1 MTTVNPTPASLPA
14 ALAEPTVPVRR
25 SWIALIFAA
34 NLGVWMAFFTP
45 IQVLLPQQIE
55 RIAPGDKEAMLAV
68 VTGLG
73 ALAAV
78 LANPLAGALSDRTS
92 LRLANRH
99 LGRRHVWTATGAVV
113 GAVSLVLLARQDSIA
128 GVAVAWV
135 AAQVCFNAMLASLTA
150 AIPDRVPVAQRGGV
164 SGWVGIPQALG
175 LVLGAVLVT
184 AVVTG
189 NAAGYAAIALAVLLL
204 SLPFA
209 LLTQDDPL
217 PREHRSPLRTR
228 ALLASMWISPRRHPD
243 FAWAWFTRF
252 LVQLGNALGTL
263 YLLYFLTDGVRVA
276 DPEGSLLVLILL
288 YTLGMMLTAVVAGRI
303 SDRSGRRKV
312 FVIVSGL
319 IMAVAAT
326 LLAVAPVW
334 PMAVVAALLLGA
346 GYGVYLA
353 VDAALITQ
361 VLPAAT
367 DRAKDLGVI
376 NIANSAPQV
385 LGPALSAPIV
395 VHLGG
400 YPTLYAVT
408 AAVTLVGSALVV
420 KIKAVP

>member
-1 MTTVNPTPASLPA
+1 MNPTPASLPA

-78 LANPLAGALSDRTS
+78 LANPLAGALSDRTVIRVAS
-92 LRLANRH
+92 RR
-99 LGRRHVWTATGAVV
+99 LGRRHVWTASGAVL
-113 GAVSLVLLARQDSIA
+113 GALALVLLARQDTVA
-128 GVAVAWV
+128 GVALGWV

-175 LVLGAVLVT
+175 LVVGAVLVT
-184 AVVTG
+184 ALVTG
-189 NAAGYAAIALAVLLL
+189 NAAGYAAIALVMLLL

-209 LLTQDDPL
+209 LLTADDPL
-217 PREHRSPLRTR
+217 PREHRPALRLR
-228 ALLASMWISPRRHPD
+228 GLLASMWISPRRHPD

-252 LVQLGNALGTL
+252 LVQTGNALGTL
-263 YLLYFLTDGVRVA
+263 YLLYFLTDGVRHP
-276 DPEGSLLVLILL
+276 DPEGALLVLILL
-288 YTLGMMLTAVVAGRI
+288 YTLGMMLTAVVAGRL

-312 FVIVSGL
+312 FVITSGV
-319 IMAVAAT
+319 IMAVAAL

-334 PMAVVAALLLGA
+334 SMAVAAALLLGA

-385 LGPALSAPIV
+385 LGPAISAPIV

-408 AAVTLVGSALVV
+408 AAVTLLGSALVL
-420 KIKAVP
+420 KIRSVP

>member
-1 MTTVNPTPASLPA
+1 MTTVDPTPTSLPA
-14 ALAEPTVPVRR
+14 ALAEPVVPVRR
-25 SWIALIFAA
+25 NWIALIFAA

-45 IQVLLPQQIE
+45 IQVLLPQQVE
-55 RIAPGDKEAMLAV
+55 RIAPADKEAMLAV

-78 LANPLAGALSDRTS
+78 LANPLAGALSDRTC
-92 LRLANRH
+92 LRVAGREF
-99 LGRRHVWTATGAVV
+99 GRRHVWTAGGALL
-113 GAVSLVLLARQDSIA
+113 GALALVLLARQETIA
-128 GVAVAWV
+128 GVALGWV

-175 LVLGAVLVT
+175 LVVGAVLVT

-189 NAAGYAAIALAVLLL
+189 NAAGYAAIAVAVLVL

-209 LLTQDDPL
+209 LLTRDDPL
-217 PREHRSPLRTR
+217 PRAHRPPLRLR
-228 ALLASMWISPRRHPD
+228 ALAASMWISPRRHPD
-243 FAWAWFTRF
+243 FAWAWITRF
-252 LVQLGNALGTL
+252 LVQIGNALGTL
-263 YLLYFLTDGVRVA
+263 YLLYFLTDGVRHP
-276 DPEGSLLVLILL
+276 DPEGALLVLILL
-288 YTLGMMLTAVVAGRI
+288 YTAGMMLTAVVAGRL

-312 FVIVSGL
+312 FVIAAGVV
-319 IMAVAAT
+319 MAVAAL

-334 PMAVVAALLLGA
+334 STAVVAALLLGA
-346 GYGVYLA
+346 GYGVYLS
-353 VDAALITQ
+353 VDAALITE
-361 VLPAAT
+361 VLPRAT

-400 YPTLYAVT
+400 YPALYAVT
-408 AAVTLVGSALVV
+408 AAVTLLGSALVL
-420 KIKAVP
+420 KIRAVR

>member
-45 IQVLLPQQIE
+45 IQVLLPQQVE

-99 LGRRHVWTATGAVV
+99 LGRRHVWTATGAVI
-113 GAVSLVLLARQDSIA
+113 GALALVLLARQDSIA

-175 LVLGAVLVT
+175 LVVGAVLVT

-217 PREHRSPLRTR
+217 PREHRSPLRPR
-228 ALLASMWISPRRHPD
+228 SLLASMWISPRRHPD

-252 LVQLGNALGTL
+252 LVQTGNALGTL

-288 YTLGMMLTAVVAGRI
+288 YTLGMMLTAVVAGRL

-319 IMAVAAT
+319 IMAVAAV
-326 LLAVAPVW
+326 LLAMAPTW
-334 PMAVVAALLLGA
+334 PMAIVAALLLGA

-361 VLPAAT
+361 VLPTAT

-408 AAVTLVGSALVV
+408 AAVTLVGSVLVL

>member
-1 MTTVNPTPASLPA
+1 MTTVDPTPTSLPA

-25 SWIALIFAA
+25 GWIGLIFAA

-55 RIAPGDKEAMLAV
+55 QIAPGAKEIMLAV

-78 LANPLAGALSDRTS
+78 LANPLAGALSDRTC
-92 LRLANRH
+92 LRILGREF
-99 LGRRHVWTATGAVV
+99 GRRHVWTAGGAVL
-113 GAVSLVLLARQDSIA
+113 GAAALVLLAQQRTIA
-128 GVAVAWV
+128 GVALGWV

-150 AIPDRVPVAQRGGV
+150 AIPDRVPVPQRGGV

-189 NAAGYAAIALAVLLL
+189 NAAGYLAIAVAILLL

-209 LLTQDDPL
+209 LFTPDDPL
-217 PREHRSPLRTR
+217 PRAHRPALRTR

-243 FAWAWFTRF
+243 FAWAWITRF

-263 YLLYFLTDGVRVA
+263 YLLYFLTDGVRHP
-276 DPEGSLLVLILL
+276 DPEGGLLVLILL
-288 YTLGMMLTAVVAGRI
+288 YTLGMMLTAVVAGRL

-312 FVIVSGL
+312 YVIASGL
-319 IMAVAAT
+319 IMAVAAL
-326 LLAVAPVW
+326 LLAVAPIW
-334 PMAVVAALLLGA
+334 PMAIVAALLLGA
-346 GYGVYLA
+346 GYGVYLS

-361 VLPAAT
+361 VLPRAT

-385 LGPALSAPIV
+385 LGPALSAPLV

-408 AAVTLVGSALVV
+408 AVVTLVGSALVV
-420 KIKAVP
+420 KIRSVR

>member
-1 MTTVNPTPASLPA
+1 MTTVDPTPASLPA
-14 ALAEPTVPVRR
+14 ALADPVVPVRR

-45 IQVLLPQQIE
+45 IQVLLPQQVE
-55 RIAPGDKEAMLAV
+55 RISPDHKEAMLAV

-78 LANPLAGALSDRTS
+78 LANPLAGALSDRTC
-92 LRLANRH
+92 LRVGGREF
-99 LGRRHVWTATGAVV
+99 GRRHVWTAGGAVL
-113 GAVSLVLLARQDSIA
+113 GALALMLLARQQTIA
-128 GVAVAWV
+128 GVALGWV

-150 AIPDRVPVAQRGGV
+150 GIPDRVPVVQRGGV

-184 AVVTG
+184 ALVSGTVP
-189 NAAGYAAIALAVLLL
+189 GYTAMALAVLLL

-209 LLTQDDPL
+209 FLTADDPL
-217 PREHRSPLRTR
+217 PRAHRPPLRLRT
-228 ALLASMWISPRRHPD
+228 LVASMWIDPRRHPD
-243 FAWAWFTRF
+243 FAWAWITRF
-252 LVQLGNALGTL
+252 LVQIGNALGTL
-263 YLLYFLTDGVRVA
+263 YLLYFLTDGVGYP
-276 DPEGSLLVLILL
+276 DPEGGLLVLILL
-288 YTLGMMLTAVVAGRI
+288 YTVGMMLTAVVAGML

-312 FVIVSGL
+312 YVIVSGVV
-319 IMAVAAT
+319 MAVAAL
-326 LLAVAPVW
+326 LLAVAPTW
-334 PMAVVAALLLGA
+334 SMALVAAVLLGA
-346 GYGVYLA
+346 GYGVYLS
-353 VDAALITQ
+353 VDAALITE
-361 VLPAAT
+361 VLPRAT

-408 AAVTLVGSALVV
+408 AVVTLLGSALVL
-420 KIKAVP
+420 KIRGVR

>member
-45 IQVLLPQQIE
+45 IQVLLPQQVE

-113 GAVSLVLLARQDSIA
+113 GALFLVVLARQDSIA
-128 GVAVAWV
+128 GVAAAWV

-175 LVLGAVLVT
+175 LVVGAVLVT

-217 PREHRSPLRTR
+217 PREHRSPLRPR

-252 LVQLGNALGTL
+252 LVQTGNALGTL

-326 LLAVAPVW
+326 LLAVAPTW
-334 PMAVVAALLLGA
+334 PMAIVAALLLGA

>member
-1 MTTVNPTPASLPA
+1 MTTLDPTPASLPA

-25 SWIALIFAA
+25 GWIGLIFAA

-55 RIAPGDKEAMLAV
+55 QIAPGDKENMLAV

-78 LANPLAGALSDRTS
+78 LANPLAGALSDRTC
-92 LRLANRH
+92 LRVAGREF
-99 LGRRHVWTATGAVV
+99 GRRHVWTAGGAVL
-113 GAVSLVLLARQDSIA
+113 GAAALVLLAQQRTIL
-128 GVAVAWV
+128 GVALGWV
-135 AAQVCFNAMLASLTA
+135 AAQICFNAMLASLSA
-150 AIPDRVPVAQRGGV
+150 AVPDRVPVTQRGGV

-184 AVVTG
+184 ALVTG
-189 NAAGYAAIALAVLLL
+189 NAAGYLAIAVAILLL

-209 LLTQDDPL
+209 LFTPDEPL
-217 PREHRSPLRTR
+217 PRTHRPVVRTR
-228 ALLASMWISPRRHPD
+228 VLLASMWISPRRHPD
-243 FAWAWFTRF
+243 FAWAWITRF

-263 YLLYFLTDGVRVA
+263 YLLYFLTDGVRHP
-276 DPEGSLLVLILL
+276 DPEGGLLVLILL
-288 YTLGMMLTAVVAGRI
+288 YTLGMMLTAVVAGRL
-303 SDRSGRRKV
+303 SDRSGRRKIY
-312 FVIVSGL
+312 VIASGL
-319 IMAVAAT
+319 IMAVAAL

-334 PMAVVAALLLGA
+334 PMAIVAALLLGA

-361 VLPAAT
+361 VLPRAT

-385 LGPALSAPIV
+385 LGPALSAPLV
-395 VHLGG
+395 VYLGG

-408 AAVTLVGSALVV
+408 AVVTLVGSALVV
-420 KIKAVP
+420 KIRSVP

>member
-1 MTTVNPTPASLPA
+1 MTTLDPTPASLPA
-14 ALAEPTVPVRR
+14 ALAEPIVPVRR
-25 SWIALIFAA
+25 GWIGLVFAA

-55 RIAPGDKEAMLAV
+55 RIAPGDKETMLAV

-78 LANPLAGALSDRTS
+78 LANPLAGALSDRTC
-92 LRLANRH
+92 LRIFGREF
-99 LGRRHVWTATGAVV
+99 GRRHVWTAGGAVL
-113 GAVSLVLLARQDSIA
+113 GAAALVLLAQQRTIL
-128 GVAVAWV
+128 GVAVGWV

-150 AIPDRVPVAQRGGV
+150 AIPDRVPVAQRGAV
-164 SGWVGIPQALG
+164 SGWVGMPQALG

-189 NAAGYAAIALAVLLL
+189 NAAGYVAIAVAILVL

-209 LLTQDDPL
+209 LLTPDDRL
-217 PREHRSPLRTR
+217 PRAHRPALRAR
-228 ALLASMWISPRRHPD
+228 ALFASMWISPRQHPD
-243 FAWAWFTRF
+243 FAWAWITRF

-263 YLLYFLTDGVRVA
+263 YLLYFLTDGVHHP
-276 DPEGSLLVLILL
+276 DPESGLLVLILL
-288 YTLGMMLTAVVAGRI
+288 YTLGMMLTAVVAGRL

-312 FVIVSGL
+312 YVIVSGL
-319 IMAVAAT
+319 IMAVAAL

-334 PMAVVAALLLGA
+334 PMAIVAALLLGA
-346 GYGVYLA
+346 GYGVYLS

-361 VLPAAT
+361 VLPRAT

-385 LGPALSAPIV
+385 LGPALSAPLV

-420 KIKAVP
+420 KIRSVP

>member
-1 MTTVNPTPASLPA
+1 MTTVDPTPTSLPA
-14 ALAEPTVPVRR
+14 ALAEPTAPVRR
-25 SWIALIFAA
+25 GWIALIFSA

-68 VTGLG
+68 VTGVG

-78 LANPLAGALSDRTS
+78 LANPLAGALSDRTC
-92 LRLANRH
+92 LRVAGREF
-99 LGRRHVWTATGAVV
+99 GRRHVWTAGGALL
-113 GAVSLVLLARQDSIA
+113 GALALVLLAEQRTVL
-128 GVAVAWV
+128 GVTLLWV

-150 AIPDRVPVAQRGGV
+150 AVPDRVPVAQRGGV

-189 NAAGYAAIALAVLLL
+189 NAAGYRAIALAVLVLA
-204 SLPFA
+204 LPFA
-209 LLTQDDPL
+209 LLTADDPL
-217 PREHRSPLRTR
+217 PRAHRPAFRLR
-228 ALLASMWISPRRHPD
+228 ALVASMWISPRRHPD

-252 LVQLGNALGTL
+252 LVQTGNALGTL
-263 YLLYFLTDGVRVA
+263 YLLYFLTDGVRVP

-288 YTLGMMLTAVVAGRI
+288 YTLGMMLTAVVAGRL

-312 FVIVSGL
+312 FVMTSGL

-334 PMAVVAALLLGA
+334 SMAVVAALLLGA
-346 GYGVYLA
+346 GYGVYLS

-361 VLPAAT
+361 VLPRAT

-408 AAVTLVGSALVV
+408 AGVTLLGSALVV
-420 KIKAVP
+420 KIRSVP

>member
-25 SWIALIFAA
+25 GWIALIFAA

-45 IQVLLPQQIE
+45 IQVLLPQQVE

-99 LGRRHVWTATGAVV
+99 FGRRHVWTATGAVV
-113 GAVSLVLLARQDSIA
+113 GAAALVLLARQDSIA

-217 PREHRSPLRTR
+217 PREHRSPLRAR

-288 YTLGMMLTAVVAGRI
+288 YTLGMMLTAVVAGRL

-334 PMAVVAALLLGA
+334 PMAIVAALLLGA

-385 LGPALSAPIV
+385 LGPALSAPVV

-408 AAVTLVGSALVV
+408 AAVTLLGSALVV
-420 KIKAVP
+420 KIRAVP

>member
-1 MTTVNPTPASLPA
+1 MTTLDPTPASLPA

-25 SWIALIFAA
+25 GWIGLIFAA

-55 RIAPGDKEAMLAV
+55 RIAPGDKETMLAV

-78 LANPLAGALSDRTS
+78 LANPLAGALSDRTC
-92 LRLANRH
+92 LRVAGREF
-99 LGRRHVWTATGAVV
+99 GRRHVWTAGGAVL
-113 GAVSLVLLARQDSIA
+113 GAAALVLLAQQRTIL
-128 GVAVAWV
+128 GVALGWV

-150 AIPDRVPVAQRGGV
+150 AVPDRVPVVQRGGV

-184 AVVTG
+184 ALVTG
-189 NAAGYAAIALAVLLL
+189 NAAGYVAIAVAILLL

-209 LLTQDDPL
+209 LFTPDDPL
-217 PREHRSPLRTR
+217 PRAHRPALRTR
-228 ALLASMWISPRRHPD
+228 TLLASMWISPRRHPD
-243 FAWAWFTRF
+243 FAWAWITRF

-263 YLLYFLTDGVRVA
+263 YLLYFLTDGVRHP
-276 DPEGSLLVLILL
+276 DPEGGLLVLILL
-288 YTLGMMLTAVVAGRI
+288 YTLGMMLTAVVAGRL
-303 SDRSGRRKV
+303 SDRSGRRKIY
-312 FVIVSGL
+312 VITSGL
-319 IMAVAAT
+319 IMAVAAL

-334 PMAVVAALLLGA
+334 PMAIVAALLLGA
-346 GYGVYLA
+346 GYGVYLS

-361 VLPAAT
+361 VLPRAT

-385 LGPALSAPIV
+385 LGPALSAPLV

-420 KIKAVP
+420 KIRSVP

>member
-1 MTTVNPTPASLPA
+1 MTTLDPTPASLPA

-25 SWIALIFAA
+25 GWIGLIFAA

-55 RIAPGDKEAMLAV
+55 RIAPGDKETMLAV

-78 LANPLAGALSDRTS
+78 LANPLAGALSDRTC
-92 LRLANRH
+92 LRVAGREF
-99 LGRRHVWTATGAVV
+99 GRRHVWTAGGAVL
-113 GAVSLVLLARQDSIA
+113 GAAALVLLAQQQTIL
-128 GVAVAWV
+128 GVALGWV

-150 AIPDRVPVAQRGGV
+150 AVPDRVPVVQRGGV

-184 AVVTG
+184 ALVTG
-189 NAAGYAAIALAVLLL
+189 NAAGYLAIAVAILLL

-209 LLTQDDPL
+209 LFTPDDPL
-217 PREHRSPLRTR
+217 PRAHRPALRTR

-243 FAWAWFTRF
+243 FTWAWITRF

-263 YLLYFLTDGVRVA
+263 YLLYFLTDGVRHP
-276 DPEGSLLVLILL
+276 DPEGGLLVLILL
-288 YTLGMMLTAVVAGRI
+288 YTLGMMLTAVVAGRL
-303 SDRSGRRKV
+303 SDRSGRRKIY
-312 FVIVSGL
+312 VIISGL
-319 IMAVAAT
+319 IMAVAAL

-334 PMAVVAALLLGA
+334 PMAIVAALLLGA
-346 GYGVYLA
+346 GYGVYLS

-361 VLPAAT
+361 VLPRAT

-385 LGPALSAPIV
+385 LGPALSAPLV

-408 AAVTLVGSALVV
+408 AAVTVVGSALVV
-420 KIKAVP
+420 KIRSVT

>member
-1 MTTVNPTPASLPA
+1 MTTVGPTPAALPA

-25 SWIALIFAA
+25 NWIALIFAA

-45 IQVLLPQQIE
+45 IQVLLPQQVAQ
-55 RIAPGDKEAMLAV
+55 IAPGHKETMLAV

-78 LANPLAGALSDRTS
+78 LANPLAGALSDRTV
-92 LRLANRH
+92 LRLGHRH
-99 LGRRHVWTATGAVV
+99 LGRRHVWTASGAVL
-113 GAVSLVLLARQDSIA
+113 GALALVLLARQHSIA
-128 GVAVAWV
+128 GVALGWV

-175 LVLGAVLVT
+175 LVMGAVLVT

-189 NAAGYAAIALAVLLL
+189 NTAGYAAVAAAVLLL

-209 LLTQDDPL
+209 LLTADDPL
-217 PREHRSPLRTR
+217 PREHRPALRLR
-228 ALLASMWISPRRHPD
+228 GLLAALWISPRRHPD

-252 LVQLGNALGTL
+252 LVQTGNALGTL

-276 DPEGSLLVLILL
+276 DPEGALLVLILL
-288 YTLGMMLTAVVAGRI
+288 YTLGMLLTAVAAGRL

-312 FVIVSGL
+312 FVIASGL
-319 IMAVAAT
+319 IMAVAAL
-326 LLAVAPVW
+326 LLAVAPTW
-334 PMAVVAALLLGA
+334 PMAVTAALLLGA

-367 DRAKDLGVI
+367 NRAKDLGVI

-400 YPTLYAVT
+400 YPTLYAAT
-408 AAVTLVGSALVV
+408 AAVTLLGSALVL
-420 KIKAVP
+420 KIRSVP

>member
-1 MTTVNPTPASLPA
+1 MTTLDPPPAALPA

-25 SWIALIFAA
+25 GWIGLIFAA

-55 RIAPGDKEAMLAV
+55 QIAPGDKENMLAV

-78 LANPLAGALSDRTS
+78 LANPLAGALSDRTC
-92 LRLANRH
+92 LRIAGREF
-99 LGRRHVWTATGAVV
+99 GRRHVWTVGGALL
-113 GAVSLVLLARQDSIA
+113 GAAALVLLAQQRTIL
-128 GVAVAWV
+128 GVALGWV
-135 AAQVCFNAMLASLTA
+135 AAQVCFNAMLASLSA
-150 AIPDRVPVAQRGGV
+150 AVPDRVPVTQRGGV

-189 NAAGYAAIALAVLLL
+189 NAAGYLAIAVAILLL

-209 LLTQDDPL
+209 LFTPDEPL
-217 PREHRSPLRTR
+217 PRTHRPALPTR
-228 ALLASMWISPRRHPD
+228 ALLASMWVSPRRHPD
-243 FAWAWFTRF
+243 FAWAWITRF

-263 YLLYFLTDGVRVA
+263 YLLYFLTDGVRHP

-288 YTLGMMLTAVVAGRI
+288 YTLGMMLTAVVAGRL
-303 SDRSGRRKV
+303 SDRSGRRKIY
-312 FVIVSGL
+312 VIVSGL
-319 IMAVAAT
+319 IMAVAAL

-334 PMAVVAALLLGA
+334 PMAIVAALLLGA
-346 GYGVYLA
+346 GYGVYLS

-361 VLPAAT
+361 VLPRAT

-385 LGPALSAPIV
+385 LGPALSAPLV
-395 VHLGG
+395 VYLGG

-408 AAVTLVGSALVV
+408 AAVTLLGSALVV
-420 KIKAVP
+420 KIRSVP

>member
-1 MTTVNPTPASLPA
+1 MTTVDPASAAPPA
-14 ALAEPTVPVRR
+14 ALAEPTAPVRR
-25 SWIALIFAA
+25 GWIALVFAA

-55 RIAPGDKEAMLAV
+55 GIAPGDKEEMLAV

-78 LANPLAGALSDRTS
+78 VANPLAGALSDRTC
-92 LRLANRH
+92 LRLAGRE
-99 LGRRHVWTATGAVV
+99 LGRRHVWTAGGAVL
-113 GAVSLVLLARQDSIA
+113 GAAALVLLAQQRTVL
-128 GVAVAWV
+128 GVTLAWV

-175 LVLGAVLVT
+175 LVAGAVLVT

-189 NAAGYAAIALAVLLL
+189 NAAGYRAVALAVLVLA
-204 SLPFA
+204 LPFA
-209 LLTQDDPL
+209 LLTPDDPL
-217 PREHRSPLRTR
+217 PRAHRPALRLR
-228 ALLASMWISPRRHPD
+228 ALLASMWVSPRRHPD

-252 LVQLGNALGTL
+252 LVQTGNALGTL

-276 DPEGSLLVLILL
+276 DPEGALLVLILL

-312 FVIVSGL
+312 FVVVSGL
-319 IMAVAAT
+319 VMAVAAT

-334 PMAVVAALLLGA
+334 PMAVVAAVLLGA
-346 GYGVYLA
+346 GYGVYLS

-361 VLPAAT
+361 VLPRAT

-408 AAVTLVGSALVV
+408 AAVTLLGSALVV
-420 KIKAVP
+420 KIRSVP

>member
-1 MTTVNPTPASLPA
+1 MTTVDPTPTSLPA
-14 ALAEPTVPVRR
+14 ALAEPVVPVRR
-25 SWIALIFAA
+25 GWIALIFAA

-55 RIAPGDKEAMLAV
+55 RIAPGDKESMLAV
-68 VTGLG
+68 VTGIG

-78 LANPLAGALSDRTS
+78 LANPLAGALSDRTC
-92 LRLANRH
+92 LRIAGREF
-99 LGRRHVWTATGAVV
+99 GRRHVWTAGGAVL
-113 GAVSLVLLARQDSIA
+113 GALALVLLARQDTVA
-128 GVAVAWV
+128 GVALAWV

-150 AIPDRVPVAQRGGV
+150 AVPDRVPVAQRGGV

-184 AVVTG
+184 AVVSGTT
-189 NAAGYAAIALAVLLL
+189 AGYAAVAAAVLVL

-209 LLTQDDPL
+209 LLTADDPL
-217 PREHRSPLRTR
+217 PRAQRPALRWR
-228 ALLASMWISPRRHPD
+228 ALAASMWISPRRHPD
-243 FAWAWFTRF
+243 FAWAWITRF
-252 LVQLGNALGTL
+252 LVQIGNALGTL
-263 YLLYFLTDGVRVA
+263 YLLYFLTDGVRHP
-276 DPEGSLLVLILL
+276 DPEGGLLVLILL
-288 YTLGMMLTAVVAGRI
+288 YTLGMMLTAVVAGRL

-312 FVIVSGL
+312 FVIAAGV
-319 IMAVAAT
+319 IMAVAAL

-334 PMAVVAALLLGA
+334 STAVVAALLLGA
-346 GYGVYLA
+346 GYGVYLS
-353 VDAALITQ
+353 VDAALITE
-361 VLPAAT
+361 VLPRAT

-400 YPTLYAVT
+400 YPTLYAAT
-408 AAVTLVGSALVV
+408 AAVTLLGSALVLNIRTV
-420 KIKAVP
+420 R

>member
-1 MTTVNPTPASLPA
+1 MTTLDPTPASLPA

-25 SWIALIFAA
+25 GWIGLIFAA

-55 RIAPGDKEAMLAV
+55 QIAPGNKENMLAL

-78 LANPLAGALSDRTS
+78 LANPLAGALSDRTC
-92 LRLANRH
+92 LRVAGREF
-99 LGRRHVWTATGAVV
+99 GRRHVWTAGGALL
-113 GAVSLVLLARQDSIA
+113 GAAALVLLAQQRTIL
-128 GVAVAWV
+128 GVALGWL

-150 AIPDRVPVAQRGGV
+150 AIPDRVPVTQRGGV

-189 NAAGYAAIALAVLLL
+189 NAAGYLAIAVAILLL

-209 LLTQDDPL
+209 LFTPDEPL
-217 PREHRSPLRTR
+217 PRTHRPVLRTR

-243 FAWAWFTRF
+243 FAWAWITRF

-263 YLLYFLTDGVRVA
+263 YLLYFLTDGVRHP
-276 DPEGSLLVLILL
+276 DPEAGLLVLILL
-288 YTLGMMLTAVVAGRI
+288 YTLGMMLTAVIAGRL
-303 SDRSGRRKV
+303 SDRSGRRKIY
-312 FVIVSGL
+312 VIASGL
-319 IMAVAAT
+319 IMAVAAL

-334 PMAVVAALLLGA
+334 PMAIVAALLLGA
-346 GYGVYLA
+346 GYGVYLS

-361 VLPAAT
+361 VLPRAT

-385 LGPALSAPIV
+385 LGPALSAPLV
-395 VHLGG
+395 VYLGG

-408 AAVTLVGSALVV
+408 AVVTLIGSALVV
-420 KIKAVP
+420 KIRSVP

>member
-45 IQVLLPQQIE
+45 IQVLLPQQVE
-55 RIAPGDKEAMLAV
+55 RIAPADKEAMLAV

-78 LANPLAGALSDRTS
+78 LANPLAGAMSDRTVI
-92 LRLANRH
+92 RLASRH
-99 LGRRHVWTATGAVV
+99 LGRRHVWTASGAVL
-113 GAVSLVLLARQDSIA
+113 GALALVLLARQQTIA
-128 GVAVAWV
+128 GVALGWV

-175 LVLGAVLVT
+175 LVVGAVLVT

-209 LLTQDDPL
+209 LLTEDDPL
-217 PREHRSPLRTR
+217 PREHRPALRLR
-228 ALLASMWISPRRHPD
+228 GLLASMWISPRRHPD

-252 LVQLGNALGTL
+252 LVQTGNALGTL
-263 YLLYFLTDGVRVA
+263 YLLYFLTDGVRHP
-276 DPEGSLLVLILL
+276 DPEGALLVLILL
-288 YTLGMMLTAVVAGRI
+288 YTAGMMLTAVIAGRL

-312 FVIVSGL
+312 FVITSGL
-319 IMAVAAT
+319 IMAVAAL
-326 LLAVAPVW
+326 LLAVAPTW
-334 PMAVVAALLLGA
+334 PMAVTAALLLGA

-361 VLPAAT
+361 VLPTAT

-385 LGPALSAPIV
+385 LGPAISAPIV

-400 YPTLYAVT
+400 YPTLYGVT
-408 AAVTLVGSALVV
+408 AAVTLLGSALVL
-420 KIKAVP
+420 KIRSVP

>member
-45 IQVLLPQQIE
+45 IQVLLPQQVE
-55 RIAPGDKEAMLAV
+55 RIAPADKEAMLAV
-68 VTGLG
+68 VTGIG

-99 LGRRHVWTATGAVV
+99 FGRRHVWTAFGAVI
-113 GAVSLVLLARQDSIA
+113 GALALVLLARQNTIA

-135 AAQVCFNAMLASLTA
+135 AAQVCFNTMLASLTA

-209 LLTQDDPL
+209 LLTQDDHL
-217 PREHRSPLRTR
+217 PREHRSPLRLR
-228 ALLASMWISPRRHPD
+228 SLFSSMWISPRRHPD

-252 LVQLGNALGTL
+252 LVQTGNALGTL

-276 DPEGSLLVLILL
+276 DPEGSLLILILL
-288 YTLGMMLTAVVAGRI
+288 YTVGMMLTAVVAGRM

-312 FVIVSGL
+312 FVIASGL
-319 IMAVAAT
+319 IMTVAAT
-326 LLAVAPVW
+326 LLAVAPTW
-334 PMAVVAALLLGA
+334 PMAIVAALLLGA
-346 GYGVYLA
+346 GYGVYLS

-408 AAVTLVGSALVV
+408 AAVTLLGSALVV
-420 KIKAVP
+420 KIRSVP

>member
-1 MTTVNPTPASLPA
+1 M
-14 ALAEPTVPVRR
+14 PVRR
-25 SWIALIFAA
+25 GWIALIFAA

-45 IQVLLPQQIE
+45 IQVLLPQQVE
-55 RIAPGDKEAMLAV
+55 RIAPGDKESALAL

-78 LANPLAGALSDRTS
+78 LANPLAGALSDRTRP
-92 LRLANRH
+92 RLAGRE
-99 LGRRHVWTATGAVV
+99 LGRRHVWTAGGAVL
-113 GAVSLVLLARQDSIA
+113 GALALVLLARQDTVA
-128 GVAVAWV
+128 GVALGWV

-150 AIPDRVPVAQRGGV
+150 GIPDRVPVAQRGGV
-164 SGWVGIPQALG
+164 SGWVGVPQSLG

-184 AVVTG
+184 ALVTG
-189 NAAGYAAIALAVLLL
+189 NAAGYVAVAAAVLLL

-209 LLTQDDPL
+209 LLTADDPL
-217 PREHRSPLRTR
+217 PRGHRPALRAR
-228 ALLASMWISPRRHPD
+228 ALLASMWVDPRRHPD
-243 FAWAWFTRF
+243 FAWAWITRF

-263 YLLYFLTDGVRVA
+263 YLLYFLADGVRHP
-276 DPEGSLLVLILL
+276 DPEGGLLILILL
-288 YTLGMMLTAVVAGRI
+288 YTLGTALTAVVSGRL
-303 SDRSGRRKV
+303 SDRSGRRKAY
-312 FVIVSGL
+312 VIVSGVV
-319 IMAVAAT
+319 MAVAAT
-326 LLAVAPVW
+326 LLAAAPVW
-334 PMAVVAALLLGA
+334 STAVIAALLLGA
-346 GYGVYLA
+346 GYGVYLS

-408 AAVTLVGSALVV
+408 AAVTLLGSALVLR
-420 KIKAVP
+420 IRSVP